1 MQRKNTHQK
10 NTEVPIIKGD
20 VILLD
25 IRGEVTYLK
34 RYYKTE
40 NPFDIIRAKKI
51 LLLSEE
57 LGLIRGYYNLV
68 LRQKQIH
75 INCNL
80 EGLQR
85 TFTVTHELGH
95 AIRHPKSNTPF
106 LLANTYQSVDRL
118 EIEANKFAVEFLI
131 SDDILLECLR
141 YQDYTIEQTARILG
155 YHKELIELRL
165 K

>member
-1 MQRKNTHQK
+1 MS
-10 NTEVPIIKGD
+10 
-20 VILLD
+20 LLD
-25 IRGEVTYLK
+25 IRGEVAYLK

-40 NPFDIIRAKKI
+40 NPFDIIRAKNI

-57 LGLIRGYYNLV
+57 LGLVRGYYNLV

-80 EGLQR
+80 EGVQR
-85 TFTVTHELGH
+85 QFTVTHELGH
-95 AIRHPKSNTPF
+95 AVIHPKSNTPF
-106 LLANTYQSVDRL
+106 LLANTYQSVDKM

-131 SDDILLECLR
+131 SDDTLCEYLKYREC
-141 YQDYTIEQTARILG
+141 TIEQTARILG
-155 YHKELIELRL
+155 YQKELIELRL

>member
-1 MQRKNTHQK
+1 MDIHN
-10 NTEVPIIKGD
+10 EVA
-20 VILLD
+20 
-25 IRGEVTYLK
+25 YLK

-75 INCNL
+75 LNCNL
-80 EGLQR
+80 EGTQR
-85 TFTVTHELGH
+85 IFTATHELGH
-95 AIRHPKSNTPF
+95 AIMHPKANTPF

-131 SDDILLECLR
+131 TDEALYEYFK
-141 YQDYTIEQTARILG
+141 YQEYTIEQVARVLG
-155 YHKELIELRL
+155 YQKELIELRL

>member
-1 MQRKNTHQK
+1 M
-10 NTEVPIIKGD
+10 
-20 VILLD
+20 ILLD
-25 IRGEVTYLK
+25 IHNEVAYLK

-75 INCNL
+75 LNCNL
-80 EGLQR
+80 EGTQR
-85 TFTVTHELGH
+85 IFTATHELGH
-95 AIRHPKSNTPF
+95 AIMHPKANTPF

-131 SDDILLECLR
+131 TDETLYEYFK
-141 YQDYTIEQTARILG
+141 YQEYTIEQVARALG
-155 YHKELIELRL
+155 YQKELIELRL

>member
-1 MQRKNTHQK
+1 MDIHN
-10 NTEVPIIKGD
+10 EVA
-20 VILLD
+20 
-25 IRGEVTYLK
+25 YLK

-75 INCNL
+75 LNCNL
-80 EGLQR
+80 EGTQR
-85 TFTVTHELGH
+85 IFTATHELGH
-95 AIRHPKSNTPF
+95 AIMHPKANTPF

-131 SDDILLECLR
+131 TDETLYEYFK
-141 YQDYTIEQTARILG
+141 YQEYTIEQVARVLG
-155 YHKELIELRL
+155 YQKELIELRL

>member
-1 MQRKNTHQK
+1 MDIHN
-10 NTEVPIIKGD
+10 EVA
-20 VILLD
+20 
-25 IRGEVTYLK
+25 YLK

-75 INCNL
+75 LNCNL
-80 EGLQR
+80 EGIQR
-85 TFTVTHELGH
+85 IFTATDELGH
-95 AIRHPKSNTPF
+95 AIMHPKANTPF

-131 SDDILLECLR
+131 TDETLYEYFK
-141 YQDYTIEQTARILG
+141 YQEYTIEQVARVLG
-155 YHKELIELRL
+155 YQKELIELRL

>member
-1 MQRKNTHQK
+1 MDIHN
-10 NTEVPIIKGD
+10 EVA
-20 VILLD
+20 
-25 IRGEVTYLK
+25 YLK

-75 INCNL
+75 LNCNL
-80 EGLQR
+80 EGTQR
-85 TFTVTHELGH
+85 IFTATHELGH
-95 AIRHPKSNTPF
+95 AIMHPKANTPF

-131 SDDILLECLR
+131 TDETLYEYFK
-141 YQDYTIEQTARILG
+141 YQEYTIDQVARVLG
-155 YHKELIELRL
+155 YKKELIELRL

>member
-1 MQRKNTHQK
+1 MS
-10 NTEVPIIKGD
+10 
-20 VILLD
+20 LLD
-25 IRGEVTYLK
+25 IRGEVAYLK

-40 NPFDIIRAKKI
+40 NPFDIIRAKNI

-57 LGLIRGYYNLV
+57 LGLVRGYYNLV

-80 EGLQR
+80 EGVQR
-85 TFTVTHELGH
+85 QFTATHELGH
-95 AIRHPKSNTPF
+95 AVIHPKSNTPF
-106 LLANTYQSVDRL
+106 LLANTYQSVDKM

-131 SDDILLECLR
+131 SDDTLYEYLKYQEC
-141 YQDYTIEQTARILG
+141 TIEQTAQILG